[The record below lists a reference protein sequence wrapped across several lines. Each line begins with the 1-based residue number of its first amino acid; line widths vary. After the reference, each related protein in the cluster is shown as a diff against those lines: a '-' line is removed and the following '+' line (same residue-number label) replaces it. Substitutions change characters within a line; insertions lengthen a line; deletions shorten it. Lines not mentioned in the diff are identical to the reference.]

1 MSTRPTAGMPPEPS
15 GDAAED
21 DTPDEQQLRAYVR
34 RSVCQALGF
43 VVILVVAMG
52 LLGVF
57 YEAQLLAVTAW
68 VFDHVGLTGLLAIL
82 FVSDSVITPVPPDA
96 VLVVLSK
103 SWVHAHWWIAVP
115 LIGVLST
122 LAGNVAWLLSTKVGH
137 ARLPTLLFGRFR
149 RLNQALVRRYG
160 PWAVAMAALTP
171 IPFSVTC
178 WTVGILHMP
187 WKHFGWIT
195 LLRIPR
201 FIGYY
206 VAIAYADQLGRLL
219 L

>member
-1 MSTRPTAGMPPEPS
+1 M
-15 GDAAED
+15 
-21 DTPDEQQLRAYVR
+21 R
-34 RSVCQALGF
+34 RSVWQALAF
-43 VVILVVAMG
+43 VLILVVGMG

-57 YEAQLLAVTAW
+57 YEAQLLAVTTW

-82 FVSDSVITPVPPDA
+82 FLSDSVITPVPPDL

-103 SWVHAHWWIAVP
+103 SWVHAHWWIAIP

-122 LAGNVAWLLSTKVGH
+122 VAGNIAWLLSTKVGQG
-137 ARLPTLLFGRFR
+137 RLPTLLFGRFR
-149 RLNQALVRRYG
+149 RLNEALVRRYG

-187 WKHFGWIT
+187 WKHFGWVT

-206 VAIAYADQLGRLL
+206 VAIAYADQLGRWLF
-219 L
+219 

>member
-1 MSTRPTAGMPPEPS
+1 MESTDSTSNLVAEPPARATE
-15 GDAAED
+15 EE
-21 DTPDEQQLRAYVR
+21 PDEQQLRAYVR
-34 RSVCQALGF
+34 RSVWQALAF
-43 VVILVVAMG
+43 VALLVVGMG

-57 YEAQLLAVTAW
+57 CEAQLLTVTAW
-68 VFDHVGLTGLLAIL
+68 VFDHVGLGGLLAIL
-82 FVSDSVITPVPPDA
+82 FVSDSVITPVPPDL

-103 SWVHAHWWIAVP
+103 SWVHQYWWIAIP
-115 LIGVLST
+115 LIGVLSSI
-122 LAGNVAWLLSTKVGH
+122 AGNVAWLLSTKVGN

-149 RLNQALVRRYG
+149 RLNQALVRRFG

-187 WKHFGWIT
+187 WKHFGWVT

-206 VAIAYADQLGRLL
+206 VAIAYADTLGRLL
-219 L
+219 F